1 MKKYTRILY
10 WITLASVL
18 LLVTLFWSFETV
30 DESLPEVSKG
40 FTILTDVEQCCS
52 LVEADP
58 AAFARAAGEEKTEAD
73 YATA

>member
-1 MKKYTRILY
+1 MKKHTRILY

-40 FTILTDVEQCCS
+40 FTILTDVEPVS
-52 LVEADP
+52 YSD
-58 AAFARAAGEEKTEAD
+58 AASTTGISQE
-73 YATA
+73 